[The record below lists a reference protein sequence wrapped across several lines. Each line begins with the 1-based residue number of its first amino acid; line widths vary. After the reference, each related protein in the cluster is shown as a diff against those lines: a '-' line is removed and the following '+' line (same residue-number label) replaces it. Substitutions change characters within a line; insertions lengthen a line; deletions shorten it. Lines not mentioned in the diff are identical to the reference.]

1 MPRLVFTPRYLK
13 MQKPSQV
20 KNYVKY
26 VATRPNSEKF
36 EVNQSQ
42 REATEHQ
49 KRWIEKELKAH
60 KELKESCEQEYEDYL
75 QNPTRENAM
84 ELINKIAEE
93 GLAREGSME
102 NYVGYLAKRPRA
114 ERGKQ
119 GHALWNRS
127 DKEIDLN
134 QVAREVAEHNGNIW
148 TFVLSLK
155 REDAVRLGY
164 DNANTWREL
173 VRGKSPEIAKAM
185 GIPLEHFVWYGAF
198 HNEGHHPHIHLMC
211 YSKNPREGYLG
222 RQNLMKLRSS
232 FANEIFHDEL
242 YHIYEQK
249 EEVRDELKK
258 YFDRE
263 LKQAMTMED
272 TDHPKAEALLWE
284 LSQKLKTAKHKKVY
298 GRLEKENK
306 ILVDEIVKEI
316 SKDRKISQAYGSWLG
331 LKDDILSTYQNQERA
346 RKILAEEPEF
356 RNIKNMVLKS
366 ALELSEIDEAI
377 KKDSEKENHEKVNAK
392 ESWEER
398 TKKYHQMQAQKQFL
412 LLMKHI
418 SHVIQED
425 YDRKKQQIH
434 VDKKLMRKI
443 MEKKEAHGQKM

>member
-26 VATRPNSEKF
+26 VATRPNAEKF
-36 EVNQSQ
+36 EVDQSQ
-42 REATEHQ
+42 TEATEHQ
-49 KRWIEKELKAH
+49 KKWIEKELKAH

-75 QNPTRENAM
+75 QNPTRENAA

-119 GHALWNRS
+119 GHALWNGS

-134 QVAREVAEHNGNIW
+134 QVAREAAEHNGNIW

-164 DNANTWREL
+164 DQANTWREL
-173 VRGKSPEIAKAM
+173 VRGKAPEIAKAM

-211 YSKNPREGYLG
+211 YSKNPKEGYLG

-232 FANEIFHDEL
+232 FANEIFRDEL

-249 EEVRDELKK
+249 DEVRDELKN
-258 YFDRE
+258 YFDRK
-263 LKQAMTMED
+263 LKQAMAMEG
-272 TDHPKAEALLWE
+272 TAHPKAEALLWE

-316 SKDRKISQAYGSWLG
+316 SKDKKISQAYESWLG

-346 RKILAEEPEF
+346 RRTLADEPEF

-366 ALELSEIDEAI
+366 ALI
-377 KKDSEKENHEKVNAK
+377 
-392 ESWEER
+392 
-398 TKKYHQMQAQKQFL
+398 L
-412 LLMKHI
+412 L
-418 SHVIQED
+418 E
-425 YDRKKQQIH
+425 
-434 VDKKLMRKI
+434 
-443 MEKKEAHGQKM
+443 

>member
-1 MPRLVFTPRYLK
+1 MSRLVFTPRYLK

-26 VATRPNSEKF
+26 VATRPNAEKF
-36 EVNQSQ
+36 EVDQSQ
-42 REATEHQ
+42 TEATEHQ
-49 KRWIEKELKAH
+49 KKWIEKELKAH
-60 KELKESCEQEYEDYL
+60 GELKESCEQEYEDYL
-75 QNPTRENAM
+75 QNPTKENATD
-84 ELINKIAEE
+84 LINKIAEE
-93 GLAREGSME
+93 GLAREDSME

-164 DNANTWREL
+164 DNANMWREL
-173 VRGKSPEIAKAM
+173 VRGKAPEIAKAM
-185 GIPLEHFVWYGAF
+185 GIPLEHFMWYGAF

-211 YSKNPREGYLG
+211 YSKNPKEGYLG

-232 FANEIFHDEL
+232 FANEIFRDEL

-249 EEVRDELKK
+249 DEVRDELKN
-258 YFDRE
+258 YFDRK
-263 LKQAMTMED
+263 LKQAMAMEG
-272 TDHPKAEALLWE
+272 TAHPKAEALLWE

-316 SKDRKISQAYGSWLG
+316 SKDKKISQAYESWLG

-346 RKILAEEPEF
+346 RRTLADEPEF
-356 RNIKNMVLKS
+356 RNIKNMVLKA
-366 ALELSEIDEAI
+366 ALELSEIDEVIQKA
-377 KKDSEKENHEKVNAK
+377 SEEENHETIHPQ

-418 SHVIQED
+418 SHMIRED